1 MTFRIRRTKAARE
14 DLMNIARYTR
24 DMWGD
29 EQLQIYMHE
38 LETRISTLT
47 DKPQTAGQ
55 DASYL
60 VPGLG
65 RLTHHDHYGI
75 FYRINGSDIEIMR
88 VLHLR
93 RNWQRILLVTSDH

>member
-14 DLMNIARYTR
+14 DLINIARYTQ
-24 DMWGD
+24 DMWGN
-29 EQLQIYMHE
+29 EQLQTYLLE

-60 VPGLG
+60 VPGLR

-75 FYRINGSDIEIMR
+75 FYRINGLDVEIMR

-93 RNWQRILLVTSDH
+93 SNWQRLLTVFQD